1 MDRKLKT
8 YTADQANGYVNKYRL
23 FLVMWI
29 SKGSCHKM
37 TVFFKITDY
46 QSEISGIQEKHM
58 RSHAL
63 PKKRVKMIVK
73 QAIKEKTIV
82 SYDLKHD
89 LKALG
94 LEGNRS
100 AKWIDLIDFYENP
113 SQKKKGLKEIVRN
126 YIDGFLIV
134 NYNL

>member
-1 MDRKLKT
+1 MPQNDR
-8 YTADQANGYVNKYRL
+8 
-23 FLVMWI
+23 
-29 SKGSCHKM
+29 
-37 TVFFKITDY
+37 FFKITDY

-82 SYDLKHD
+82 GYDLKHD

-100 AKWIDLIDFYENP
+100 AKWVDLIDFYEDP
-113 SQKKKGLKEIVRN
+113 SKKKKGLKENVKNRLNIFGVKM
-126 YIDGFLIV
+126 I
-134 NYNL
+134 